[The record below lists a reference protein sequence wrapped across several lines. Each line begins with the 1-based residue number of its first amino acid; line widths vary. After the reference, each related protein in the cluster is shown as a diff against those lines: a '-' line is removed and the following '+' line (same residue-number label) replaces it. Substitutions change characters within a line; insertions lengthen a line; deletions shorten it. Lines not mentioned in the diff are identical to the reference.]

1 MKRSAPGRVSSMEKA
16 LGREGRGL
24 RGWKVMLG
32 SPGAGPG
39 AEVTSLGFIPQAMSS
54 QAGSLR
60 IWKIAKS
67 WSPCKFPHR
76 EQ

>member
-1 MKRSAPGRVSSMEKA
+1 MKRRAPGRVSSMEKA

-24 RGWKVMLG
+24 CGWKVMLG